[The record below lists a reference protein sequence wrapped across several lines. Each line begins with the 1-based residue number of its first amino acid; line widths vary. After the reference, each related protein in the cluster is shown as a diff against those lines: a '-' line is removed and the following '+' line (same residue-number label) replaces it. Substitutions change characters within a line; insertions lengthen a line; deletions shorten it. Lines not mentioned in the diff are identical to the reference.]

1 MIFSSQLGKLDGKTS
16 EQAVKTIANHLRKIQ
31 EELEYRL
38 GNLDSSNV
46 TEIDTGLTE
55 MSGPLVQLIS
65 ETEGNVAQLK
75 VTSNAISGEVAKLE
89 EGLAGHMELTALKF
103 QTAFGNE
110 VYNVASE
117 IEQTASRITQQVLSD
132 EGYAQLKVDMEG
144 ISGTVGDLVTG
155 MSTTLKVGAGGVGI
169 VDQDGKQVTISGGQI
184 NAQGLV
190 ITSDNL
196 PSGVAMK
203 TDIPTVP
210 TKTSELTNNS
220 GFTSLKSVQD
230 WVDDQGF
237 EDSTGIASIING
249 TVTADFV
256 NALKVSAA
264 HLSGNVISV
273 KSGIVDY
280 AYMYAGQN
288 SAGTT
293 AFELVGTM
301 GLRLTSPANV
311 YLASYLT
318 DISGP
323 GAQITMDDDSV
334 SIGGILRFA
343 GSKNYGYSLPKSG
356 YTGQVFFLLT
366 E

>member
-1 MIFSSQLGKLDGKTS
+1 MIFSSQLGKLDGKTN
-16 EQAVKTIANHLRKIQ
+16 EQAVRDIANHLRKIQ

-38 GNLDSSNV
+38 GNLDSTNV
-46 TEIDTGLTE
+46 TEIDTGITE

-65 ETEGNVAQLK
+65 ETEGNVAKLEVK
-75 VTSNAISGEVAKLE
+75 SNAISGEVAKLE
-89 EGLAGHMELTALKF
+89 EGLKGHVEITALKF

-144 ISGTVGDLVTG
+144 ISGTVSDLVTG

-190 ITSDNL
+190 ITSANL
-196 PSGVAMK
+196 PADVAK
-203 TDIPTVP
+203 KSDIPTVP
-210 TKTSELTNNS
+210 TKISDLTNDS
-220 GFTSLKSVQD
+220 SFTSLAKVQN
-230 WVDDQGF
+230 WVNGQGF
-237 EDSTGIASIING
+237 EDATGIVNIIDG

-256 NALKVSAA
+256 NALEVSAA

-311 YLASYLT
+311 YLASHLT
-318 DISGP
+318 DTSGP
-323 GAQITMDDDSV
+323 GAQITMDDESV
-334 SIGGILRFA
+334 SIGGILRLS
-343 GSKNYGYSLPKSG
+343 GSENYGYDLPDSG
-356 YTGQVFFLLT
+356 YTGQVFFLL